1 MKHAGTHQRKTIST
15 VIKKYIL
22 KQYFFFFKVGFHL
35 LTYEIHFSCN

>member
-22 KQYFFFFKVGFHL
+22 KQYFFLKWDFIYSHMKYISPV
-35 LTYEIHFSCN
+35 IK